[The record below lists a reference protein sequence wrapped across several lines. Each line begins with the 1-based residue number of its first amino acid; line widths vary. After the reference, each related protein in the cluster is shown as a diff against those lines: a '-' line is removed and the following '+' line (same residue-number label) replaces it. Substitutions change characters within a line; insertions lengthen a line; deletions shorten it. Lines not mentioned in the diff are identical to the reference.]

1 MPSVIFSVGH
11 STHPLDAFVG
21 LLAAH
26 SVEAIADVRRF
37 PGSRRFPQFSAE
49 ALPVALQ
56 RVEIRYMHV
65 PELGGRRRP
74 RPDSVNT
81 AWRNSAFRGYADYMR
96 TPDFAVGLNAL
107 LALAAQTRVALLC
120 AEALWWRCHRRLIA
134 DVLVVR
140 GYLVEHIHGPGS
152 TVRHQLP
159 PFARLDGFNISYP
172 AAHGLTEALDIG
184 GARG

>member
-11 STHPLDAFVG
+11 STRPLDAFLG
-21 LLAAH
+21 LLMEH
-26 SVEAIADVRRF
+26 GVEAIVDVRRF

-49 ALPVALQ
+49 ALPVAL
-56 RVEIRYMHV
+56 RRAAIRYTHM

-81 AWRNSAFRGYADYMR
+81 AWRNSAFRGYADYML

-107 LALAAQTRVALLC
+107 LALAAQTRLALLC

-140 GYLVEHIHGPGS
+140 GYVVEHIHGAGS

-159 PFARLDGFNISYP
+159 SFAHLDGCNISYP
-172 AAHGLTEALDIG
+172 G
-184 GARG
+184 GHMPVGERETGDTPR